1 MKNRRLLVKFSAL
14 FIILVVLTLGYIYYY
29 VKGWD
34 NKIYPN
40 SYVNNIDVSGLSLDE
55 GQNLILKKYNDLSSE
70 KITAVYENQEYPLSL
85 KDIKMEIDPK
95 RTLEKALKF
104 GKDKGFFNKYIELRS
119 KKKKQYNLEFTFDER
134 AVRDFVNEVKKSVD
148 RPPQNAGLEIIDD
161 KPVIVKEQVGRTL
174 DGEQLYN
181 NIISKIYK
189 YGIEDDKVP
198 INIIEKEATI
208 KAEDLKDVNYKV
220 STATTYFSTATKG
233 RADNIALAASKLNGK
248 ILMPGEEFS
257 FNKETGERT
266 LANGFKGAPVIV
278 NSRLV
283 YGVAGG
289 VCQVST
295 TLYNA
300 IIKLG
305 IKSQMRRNHSLAPAY
320 IEPGFD
326 ATVSESI
333 DYKFKN
339 TTKYPLYIE
348 CITNKGKIT
357 FNVYSHSSLTEI
369 KYKLFTEILNVE
381 EPQIYYNTVDSLS
394 SGTIKK
400 VQAPVKGYKVK
411 VYLIGYK
418 NGKEITRELIS
429 NDYYQKVDGIYNI
442 GL

>member
-1 MKNRRLLVKFSAL
+1 M
-14 FIILVVLTLGYIYYY
+14 
-29 VKGWD
+29 
-34 NKIYPN
+34 
-40 SYVNNIDVSGLSLDE
+40 
-55 GQNLILKKYNDLSSE
+55 
-70 KITAVYENQEYPLSL
+70 
-85 KDIKMEIDPK
+85 
-95 RTLEKALKF
+95 
-104 GKDKGFFNKYIELRS
+104 
-119 KKKKQYNLEFTFDER
+119 
-134 AVRDFVNEVKKSVD
+134 D

-283 YGVAGG
+283 DGIAGG